1 MAADA
6 SRRKL
11 LKLGAAAMAASFAG
25 IERAFAHRL
34 TGTLGE
40 ATGAPGN
47 ASASSLALGRARL
60 GERPIGRGY
69 AQQFAGLRD
78 AYGLA
83 DDITYFNHASIGTMP
98 LIVIEARE
106 QYQRACESNPWLY
119 VWSDGFGDAR
129 ESVRQ
134 KAADYLGCD
143 VEEVALTH
151 NTTEGMNVIAQG
163 LPLGPGDEV
172 VFSSMNHAGASVCWQ
187 QQAARRGFSV
197 KRFELSAVGAENM
210 TPVELVAAYERQ
222 ITPATKVLVFPHVDN
237 IVGFRHPVRE
247 MADMA
252 RSRGVEFIA
261 IDGAQAVG
269 MIDFRV
275 DELGV
280 DFYCASPHKWVQSP
294 KETGFF
300 YIRRDLQPEVASM
313 WTRTASPRQR
323 DTVRKY
329 EDYGTRNLS
338 AVMALG
344 AAIDFQA
351 RLGAAAKEERCREL
365 WQYFYDR
372 VEASERLTW
381 RSARSWDFASSLFA
395 VEIDGIDV
403 GDAFERLF
411 RENGFVFRAFSGGGL
426 NHGRISPNVMN
437 TEDEIDRFVE
447 AAEAL

>member
-1 MAADA
+1 MASDAD
-6 SRRKL
+6 RRSF
-11 LKLGAAAMAASFAG
+11 LKLGAATMAASFAG
-25 IERAFAHRL
+25 IERAFAGRL
-34 TGTLGE
+34 AETLGAAVE
-40 ATGAPGN
+40 ADPA
-47 ASASSLALGRARL
+47 GRVGGLTAT
-60 GERPIGRGY
+60 
-69 AQQFAGLRD
+69 QQFGRLRS

-129 ESVRQ
+129 ESVRA

-143 VEEVALTH
+143 AEEVALTH

-172 VFSSMNHAGASVCWQ
+172 LFSSMNHAGASVCWQ
-187 QQAARRGFSV
+187 QQAERRGYAV
-197 KRFELSAVGAENM
+197 RRFDLPASGAENM
-210 TPVELVAAYERQ
+210 TPSDLISAYERE
-222 ITPATKVLVFPHVDN
+222 ITPATRVLVFPHIDN
-237 IVGFRHPVRE
+237 IVGFRHPVRR

-252 RSRGVEFIA
+252 RGKGVEFIA

-275 DELGV
+275 TDLGV
-280 DFYCASPHKWVQSP
+280 DFYAASPHKWVQSP

-300 YIRRDLQPEVASM
+300 YIRRDLQAMVPSM
-313 WTRTASPRQR
+313 WTRSASRRQR
-323 DTVRKY
+323 QTVRKY

-344 AAIDFQA
+344 AAIDFQS
-351 RLGAAAKEERCREL
+351 RLGRAAKEARCGEL

-372 VEASERLTW
+372 VATSERLIW
-381 RSARSWDFASSLFA
+381 RSPTSWDFATSLFA
-395 VEIDGIDV
+395 VEIDGISAAE
-403 GDAFERLF
+403 AFQRLF
-411 RENGFVFRAFSGGGL
+411 REHGFVFRAFAGGGL
-426 NHGRISPNVMN
+426 NHARISPNVMN
-437 TEDEIDRFVE
+437 TEAEIDRFVE